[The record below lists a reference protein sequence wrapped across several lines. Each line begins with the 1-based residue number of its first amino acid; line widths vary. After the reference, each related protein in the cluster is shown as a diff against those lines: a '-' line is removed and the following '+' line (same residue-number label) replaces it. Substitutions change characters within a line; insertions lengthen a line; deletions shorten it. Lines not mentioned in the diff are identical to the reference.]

1 MTAALG
7 HLLARIIDYAGLF
20 PPASL
25 ELNQAVNQYTADQ
38 DGTYCAMLRHFIVPA
53 QRLSEL
59 DQLISSDAPNRTW
72 TLSVLVGGGATSA
85 EWIQRLDDDFAA
97 IESHHIKD
105 NSAKL
110 KVLEIALPSVLAAD
124 TPSFAQTIEEINSRT
139 ENANLADVDLFFET
153 ISADHRRA
161 LVDALG
167 PHQQTSSHRGLK
179 LRTGGMEAQHFPS
192 GAALAD
198 VIELCESA
206 HIPWKATA
214 GLHHPLPYTCP
225 DIGVVMHGFLNL
237 LLGVVLWGEKK
248 ITSSQLRELI
258 TDANADHF
266 MFSDDHVGWR
276 GACADQMEV
285 IAGRDR
291 FLSFGSCS
299 FSEPIDDLETLG
311 LLSNQSIS

>member
-25 ELNQAVNQYTADQ
+25 ELNQAVDHYAADR
-38 DGTYCAMLRHFIVPA
+38 DGNYRAVLRHFIVPA

-59 DQLISSDAPNRTW
+59 DQLISSKAPNRPW

-85 EWIQRLDDDFAA
+85 EWIQRLDVDFAA
-97 IESHHIKD
+97 IESHCIKN
-105 NSAKL
+105 NSADL
-110 KVLEIALPSVLAAD
+110 KVLEIALPSALAAD
-124 TPSFAQTIEEINSRT
+124 THSFVQTIEEINSRT

-167 PHQQTSSHRGLK
+167 PYQQTPSHRGLK

-198 VIELCESA
+198 VIELCESSN
-206 HIPWKATA
+206 IPWKATA
-214 GLHHPLPYTCP
+214 GLHHPLPYACP
-225 DIGVVMHGFLNL
+225 DIGVTMHGFLNL
-237 LLGVVLWGEKK
+237 LLGVVLWGAKK
-248 ITSSQLRELI
+248 VTSSQLRELV

-266 MFSDDHVGWR
+266 VFSDDHVGWQ
-276 GACADQMEV
+276 GACADQME
-285 IAGRDR
+285 ILSGRDR

-299 FSEPIDDLETLG
+299 FSEPIEDLETLG
-311 LLSNQSIS
+311 LLPNRSIS

>member
-53 QRLSEL
+53 RRLSEL
-59 DQLISSDAPNRTW
+59 DQLISSDTPNQLW

-85 EWIQRLDDDFAA
+85 EWIQRLDADFAA

-105 NSAKL
+105 NSADL
-110 KVLEIALPSVLAAD
+110 KVLEIALPSALAAD

-167 PHQQTSSHRGLK
+167 PHQQTPSHRGLK

-237 LLGVVLWGEKK
+237 LLGVVLWGAKK
-248 ITSSQLRELI
+248 ITSSQLRELV

-311 LLSNQSIS
+311 LLSNRSIS